1 MAEVEEGEGFYC
13 PLCKQDLQSFRLL
26 DVHFREEHEE
36 SRGTSKIKLNIKSI
50 FDKAKSLSKP
60 KTRFP
65 HSVEDGAS
73 AVSGGNLNVS
83 DTDENADLHEP
94 VTNVSGIA
102 SYWPPQEP
110 GEYNSVHI

>member
-13 PLCKQDLQSFRLL
+13 PLCKQDLQNFRLL
-26 DVHFREEHEE
+26 DAHFREEHEE
-36 SRGTSKIKLNIKSI
+36 SRGTSKLKLNIKTF

-60 KTRFP
+60 KSRFP

-73 AVSGGNLNVS
+73 AVSRGDHSVS
-83 DTDENADLHEP
+83 DSDERADLQEP

-110 GEYNSVHI
+110 GELVY